1 MKKKILKNNL
11 LFIIVNTLILVI
23 AASLLVYELI
33 IADELHFRG
42 IIVGSAL
49 VCISLFNYGRL
60 RYKKTLSQGSFTK
73 CEDGYKKYI
82 EGAFQNSKKDYN
94 KLIKLTMLYNQGQ
107 HNKLHRQAK
116 KLLKKCTVG
125 KDYGIVCF
133 FEALAYTE
141 AGEMDMALATYKK
154 VLQYDMTNTFAW
166 SNMGWIY
173 LEQKRLDEAYE
184 AFANGIRF
192 DSKDAYAYGNMA
204 HYYLE
209 IKEPELALEYA
220 EKAFQINANIKEVI
234 QAAAIA
240 CKMLGDEEKMQ
251 KYIKMYALNGGN
263 AYVLEKYMDEEVEEC
278 STMDY

>member
-23 AASLLVYELI
+23 AAVLLVYELI
-33 IADELHFRG
+33 IAEELHYRG
-42 IIVGSAL
+42 ILAGSAL
-49 VCISLFNYGRL
+49 VCISLLNYGRL
-60 RYKKTLSQGSFTK
+60 RYQKTLPRGSFAK
-73 CEDGYKKYI
+73 CEDGYKRYV

-107 HNKLHRQAK
+107 YKKLHKQAK

-125 KDYGIVCF
+125 KDYGTVCF

-141 AGEMDMALATYKK
+141 AGEMDMALVTYKK

-173 LEQKRLDEAYE
+173 LEQKNLDEAYE

-204 HYYLE
+204 HYYLKT
-209 IKEPELALEYA
+209 KEPEKALEYA
-220 EKAFQINANIKEVI
+220 QKAFGINANIKEVI
-234 QAAAIA
+234 QAAVIA
-240 CKMLGDEEKMQ
+240 CKMLGNEEGVQ

-263 AYVLEKYMDEEVEEC
+263 VYALERYMEDEVEEC